1 MQRFNKK
8 YKQKLFLSYNDYL
21 NIRPQ
26 REVVLRKESGK
37 GDKVSLLTYKNT
49 ENIIK
54 DIKQPI
60 SNIENVKIRSI
71 AQGQGNIC

>member
-60 SNIENVKIRSI
+60 SNIENVKVRSI

>member
-1 MQRFNKK
+1 MQRFSKK
-8 YKQKLFLSYNDYL
+8 YKEKLFLNYNDYL

-37 GDKVSLLTYKNT
+37 GGKVSLLTHKNT

-54 DIKQPI
+54 DFKQPI
-60 SNIENVKIRSI
+60 SNIENVKVRSI
-71 AQGQGNIC
+71 AQGQGNIG